1 MLPVLDAG
9 SISGWAAAAQLVG
22 DQHARRSPLLLQQLA
37 EQAFGGLLVAPTLIR
52 RGYLTSPA
60 TPNQTPLNLTV
71 PLHCSRRP
79 RNRLCQLTTTF
90 VAHALHAAI
99 PL

>member
-37 EQAFGGLLVAPTLIR
+37 EQAFGGLLIAPKSR
-52 RGYLTSPA
+52 YD
-60 TPNQTPLNLTV
+60 PLNQSY
-71 PLHCSRRP
+71 PWSS
-79 RNRLCQLTTTF
+79 Q
-90 VAHALHAAI
+90 
-99 PL
+99 